1 MCTIASLAGCLFS
14 PYIKRSQILEVES
27 QVFQQYK
34 SQAQVG
40 RSSRVMTQNII

>member
-1 MCTIASLAGCLFS
+1 MCTIASLAGC
-14 PYIKRSQILEVES
+14 PCIKRSQILEVES

-40 RSSRVMTQNII
+40 RSSRVMTQDII